1 MRKENRGERGN
12 VCGVWWV
19 LFMCTSYI
27 IIIRKI
33 HYIFLNDNIYAYRIY
48 HISYFVSYQKY
59 NNTFVHNGSL
69 FNRSTS
75 INNRS
80 ICIILLA
87 FCDID

>member
-1 MRKENRGERGN
+1 MSKRK
-12 VCGVWWV
+12 
-19 LFMCTSYI
+19 
-27 IIIRKI
+27 
-33 HYIFLNDNIYAYRIY
+33 FLYIYAYRIY
-48 HISYFVSYQKY
+48 HISYHTK
-59 NNTFVHNGSL
+59 NITNTFVHNGSL